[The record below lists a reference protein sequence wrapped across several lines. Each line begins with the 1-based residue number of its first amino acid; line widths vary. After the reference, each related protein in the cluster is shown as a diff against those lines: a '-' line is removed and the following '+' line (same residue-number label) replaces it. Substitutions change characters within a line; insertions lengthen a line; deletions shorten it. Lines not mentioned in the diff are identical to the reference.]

1 MCGSTP
7 TVRFV
12 TCASWL
18 SASTAGCRRP
28 RNMRPCAY
36 ALVFFGAL
44 LASAA
49 QKRLLLLLE
58 VFFVLGALSSSD
70 YSPDSEAAR
79 KLLWTSLCSTSERRG
94 GPYARGGSEHG
105 VRKVPAHRTVGL
117 AAASTG
123 ATTRTRG
130 VIKHYARDTRT
141 PLDGGAAGGGGGS
154 GGPAHRGE
162 LHGRALLGQVE
173 IYLRDGRPLPASDPL
188 LIVGDHLARHA
199 ELSTAAKQ
207 PLLRRGERTI
217 FDLMLELI
225 DQLTQHLDSASPR
238 AVQRPGRFLR
248 NVLAVHRRRG
258 PSSRP
263 GT

>member
-1 MCGSTP
+1 MPHGSVP
-7 TVRFV
+7 QLLAADALE
-12 TCASWL
+12 TCARAPTPSSF
-18 SASTAGCRRP
+18 SAHYLHQPP
-28 RNMRPCAY
+28 R
-36 ALVFFGAL
+36 
-44 LASAA
+44 
-49 QKRLLLLLE
+49 RLLLLVE
-58 VFFVLGALSSSD
+58 VFFVLGALFLSD

-79 KLLWTSLCSTSERRG
+79 KLLWTSLCSSSERRG

-123 ATTRTRG
+123 ATTHTRG

-199 ELSTAAKQ
+199 ELTDDF
-207 PLLRRGERTI
+207 L
-217 FDLMLELI
+217 DLELAFTGWMY
-225 DQLTQHLDSASPR
+225 QRLD
-238 AVQRPGRFLR
+238 
-248 NVLAVHRRRG
+248 
-258 PSSRP
+258 
-263 GT
+263 